1 MSEKQNALEA
11 LLGADIKIEETVFI
25 KRLKADF
32 TIRALTGDEVNK
44 IKEECTYVRGKGANR
59 KQEVNEEEFGQKLIS
74 TACVEPDFSNAD
86 LLKMYNAKDAGDCVQ
101 KALLFG
107 EIATL
112 SHAVLDVSGVGQA
125 DEIED
130 AKN

>member
-11 LLGADIKIEETVFI
+11 LLGADIEIEETVYI

-32 TIRALTGDEVNK
+32 TIKALTGDEVNK
-44 IKEECTYVRGKGANR
+44 LKEECTYIKGKGANR
-59 KQEVNEEEFGQKLIS
+59 RQEVNEEEFGQKLIVS
-74 TACVEPDFSNAD
+74 ACIVPDFSNAD
-86 LLKMYNAKDAGDCVQ
+86 LLKRYGAHDAADCVQ